1 MDALGDIRVIEL
13 ATGVAG
19 PIVGM
24 FCADFGAD
32 VVKVET
38 PDGDPE
44 RGRPGFPMWNRGKRS
59 VVIDPRSAEGRAW
72 LRNRI
77 GGADMPITRD
87 GGEPAAL
94 GLVGAE
100 LPERKRGVKGTG
112 VAVRVDLGGTRINKQ
127 KRNTISSTGKRTS
140 KQQRT
145 NT

>member
-59 VVIDPRSAEGRAW
+59 VVIDPGSAEGRAW

-77 GGADMPITRD
+77 GGADMVITTD
-87 GGEPAAL
+87 GGGMAAF
-94 GLVGAE
+94 GPGGAE
-100 LPERKRGVKGTG
+100 TQARPPPPSPQIGRRG
-112 VAVRVDLGGTRINKQ
+112 GGD
-127 KRNTISSTGKRTS
+127 
-140 KQQRT
+140 
-145 NT
+145 